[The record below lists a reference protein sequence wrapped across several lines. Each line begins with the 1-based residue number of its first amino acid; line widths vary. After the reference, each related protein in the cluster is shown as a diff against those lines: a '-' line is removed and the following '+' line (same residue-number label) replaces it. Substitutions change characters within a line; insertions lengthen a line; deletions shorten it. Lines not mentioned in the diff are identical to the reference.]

1 LNGYSPE
8 EISGRYHQHQ
18 KSPLEKT
25 SKSGNDEH
33 NSGKQEWFYMD
44 DLTSR
49 DDEKR
54 LEQAREQG
62 RKEEQ
67 DRQHERELA
76 TEKGRKQALDE
87 ERAREKAREKPT
99 EGWGTGTTIIVS
111 LIVLAILV
119 AVIALL
125 TLSVSVMPVST
136 SYAMPFTTNYA
147 VTFPEGQPIAIGNS
161 QMSVLSYQNEL
172 ISDIDGDRQKLVVG
186 EERVISERRAVITTL
201 GVINLMDT
209 NFRINLKYKGNRD
222 NLAYFDMAI
231 HTSQQ
236 VPDILLTQ
244 LIPAEIHAQPI

>member
-1 LNGYSPE
+1 
-8 EISGRYHQHQ
+8 
-18 KSPLEKT
+18 
-25 SKSGNDEH
+25 
-33 NSGKQEWFYMD
+33 MD

-49 DDEKR
+49 DDDKR

-67 DRQHERELA
+67 RIQREREQA
-76 TEKGRKQALDE
+76 AEQGRKQGLDE
-87 ERAREKAREKPT
+87 ERAREQAREKPQG
-99 EGWGTGTTIIVS
+99 GWGMGIKLIVS
-111 LIVLAILV
+111 LIVLAIIV

-125 TLSVSVMPVST
+125 TLSVSVMDATT

-147 VTFPEGQPIAIGNS
+147 VTFPEGQSIAIGNS
-161 QMSVLSYQNEL
+161 HMSVLSYQNEL

-186 EERVISERRAVITTL
+186 EDRVISERRAVITTL
-201 GVINLMDT
+201 GAVKLMDT

-236 VPDILLTQ
+236 VPDILLTR